1 METEENILQRSPRKH
16 IQITQQ
22 AASKAESQQPA
33 QLSNQSSTQESATK
47 PQYVQG
53 LPVWNLLPPRGV
65 VRRYHK

>member
-22 AASKAESQQPA
+22 ATSKAESQQPA

-47 PQYVQG
+47 PQCVQG